1 MASATG
7 NFLIK
12 ILFMTT
18 LLKSPGFV
26 GNLPPRKGRQC
37 PQGGLNTN
45 IPFLLFIYR
54 NFTCTFCVSEQILF
68 MEVNLM
74 LDDLFFNSRI
84 YLLDA
89 PAGFNQN
96 PFKWLR
102 TESQHSASGDVG
114 GMLPTVVDYSQDIY
128 TLLMICG
135 FIGAVLS
142 LIFYLIVKYMLM
154 AGNTTPRLKYE
165 RKEAVKQIFLW
176 TIVLSLVVV
185 LFSAIQKMAAAF

>member
-1 MASATG
+1 
-7 NFLIK
+7 
-12 ILFMTT
+12 
-18 LLKSPGFV
+18 
-26 GNLPPRKGRQC
+26 
-37 PQGGLNTN
+37 
-45 IPFLLFIYR
+45 
-54 NFTCTFCVSEQILF
+54 
-68 MEVNLM
+68 M

-185 LFSAIQKMAAAF
+185 LFSAIQKIAAAF